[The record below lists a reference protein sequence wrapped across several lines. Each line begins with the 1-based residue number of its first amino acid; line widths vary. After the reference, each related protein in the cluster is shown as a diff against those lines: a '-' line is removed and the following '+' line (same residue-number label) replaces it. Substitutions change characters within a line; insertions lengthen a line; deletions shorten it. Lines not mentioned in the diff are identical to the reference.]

1 MNIDELLKLPMA
13 EPRIGGA
20 ETALHVLDVK
30 EAKNKPIYNRIVLVD
45 RSVESAKQKI
55 AGVQNLESSGMKK
68 ENVLAISGLATLD
81 ILKNPALHTDLAN
94 YLYLLPMGYSYTS
107 LDQLVT
113 AQLLFIIVFQQ
124 MYYMLMLTDKD
135 VPRFSESFE
144 KRYTKVRELVSKE
157 LSSKEIFSVPA
168 ELLRGDFWKA
178 VNDSLGLIHEY
189 SFQDILNLII
199 EKDPVDL
206 NTYFDNMTKPAN
218 FQETHNNSMSSAH
231 RNTQPVTVPMTK
243 PAVATPTAVSVHTSD
258 PSNAV
263 STTASA
269 NNNQNNAASTT
280 ASANNNQ
287 NNAMST
293 TVISNNIIQ
302 PAVDAEIVR
311 ITKAYLLQ
319 NTGLY
324 ERFIAKNK
332 VPAAVHLKHV
342 YDTLK
347 VFEKTNKASYDF
359 AIREYLSL
367 TRDRPTT
374 GGSRRSTLKN
384 HRKINYTF

>member
-1 MNIDELLKLPMA
+1 
-13 EPRIGGA
+13 
-20 ETALHVLDVK
+20 
-30 EAKNKPIYNRIVLVD
+30 
-45 RSVESAKQKI
+45 
-55 AGVQNLESSGMKK
+55 
-68 ENVLAISGLATLD
+68 
-81 ILKNPALHTDLAN
+81 
-94 YLYLLPMGYSYTS
+94 
-107 LDQLVT
+107 
-113 AQLLFIIVFQQ
+113 
-124 MYYMLMLTDKD
+124 
-135 VPRFSESFE
+135 
-144 KRYTKVRELVSKE
+144 
-157 LSSKEIFSVPA
+157 
-168 ELLRGDFWKA
+168 
-178 VNDSLGLIHEY
+178 
-189 SFQDILNLII
+189 
-199 EKDPVDL
+199 
-206 NTYFDNMTKPAN
+206 
-218 FQETHNNSMSSAH
+218 
-231 RNTQPVTVPMTK
+231 
-243 PAVATPTAVSVHTSD
+243 VSVHTSD
-258 PSNAV
+258 PSNAA

-269 NNNQNNAASTT
+269 NNNQNNAVSTT

-293 TVISNNIIQ
+293 TVISNNNIQ
-302 PAVDAEIVR
+302 PVLEQNAFVDAEIVR

-332 VPAAVHLKHV
+332 VPVAVHLKHV